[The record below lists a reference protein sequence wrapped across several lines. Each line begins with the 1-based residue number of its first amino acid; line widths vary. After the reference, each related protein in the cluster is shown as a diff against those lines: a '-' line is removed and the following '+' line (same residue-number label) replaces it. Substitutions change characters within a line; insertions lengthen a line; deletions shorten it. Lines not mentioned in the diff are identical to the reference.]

1 MEKHMVIGSVMG
13 SHGIKGELKI
23 KPLTDDLERFYD
35 LSYVLVCQQKKITE
49 YTINHV
55 RIHKNIILLTLE
67 GINDRN
73 TSDLLRG
80 ASIEIRRKD
89 AVNLE
94 VDEFFITDLIGLQI
108 VSETG
113 DIIGTVNDVL
123 QTTGSVDT
131 LEIQMPNKKIYV
143 PFRGIYFPDV
153 DILEGKIIANIP
165 EDLMN
170 L

>member
-49 YTINHV
+49 Y
-55 RIHKNIILLTLE
+55 KNIILLTLE
-67 GINDRN
+67 GNNDRN

-170 L
+170 LWNIIF